1 MKMIGHQGP
10 GKAGSLARA
19 QNTTKPVQ
27 KIIVIGI
34 IPENLPA
41 LDASHH
47 NVAQRTK
54 CI

>member
-10 GKAGSLARA
+10 GKAESLALA
-19 QNTTKPVQ
+19 QNTTQ
-27 KIIVIGI
+27 SLRKIFAIGI
-34 IPENLPA
+34 IPEKLPA

-47 NVAQRTK
+47 NVVQRTR